1 MSQLANYLPLKQGRD
16 AVIVLTAE
24 DAATGAA
31 LAVGW
36 LPTDAARM
44 QIREYLN
51 GPVIGELTSERHI
64 GIFAAAGPESA
75 YITLSFY
82 GEETITWRLSA
93 AKELLPLEPIAETF
107 VDGDLVLPGQKLYG
121 TLFLTD
127 QNDTDRPGSGAD
139 FAFLMEVSLTREA
152 EVEVVVDDA

>member
-16 AVIVLTAE
+16 EVIVLTAE
-24 DAATGAA
+24 DADTGSP

-36 LPTDAARM
+36 LPSDNARM

-64 GIFAAAGPESA
+64 GVFAADGPTPA
-75 YITLSFY
+75 YITLSFF
-82 GEETITWRLSA
+82 GEETITWNLSA
-93 AKELLPLEPIAETF
+93 AKESLALEPIAETF
-107 VDGDLVLPGQKLYG
+107 TNGDLELPSQKLYG
-121 TLFLTD
+121 TLLLTD

-139 FAFLMEVSLTREA
+139 FAFLMEVSLTREN
-152 EVEVVVDDA
+152 EVEVVIDDA